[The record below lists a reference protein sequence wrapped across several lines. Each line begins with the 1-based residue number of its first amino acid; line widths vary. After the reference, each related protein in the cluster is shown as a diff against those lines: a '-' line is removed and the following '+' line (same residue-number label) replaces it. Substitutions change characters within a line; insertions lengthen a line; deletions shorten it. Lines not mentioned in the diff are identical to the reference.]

1 LNSAN
6 GYAEIL
12 VPMKK
17 SSLPL
22 NAMIVEDEDDLSFLL
37 SLVLIQK
44 NLNPLRVSSIAE
56 AKTIIEKLNPLV
68 LFLDNR
74 LPDGY
79 GIDYIS
85 EVKQE
90 HPDTKIVIIT
100 AHNSLQEVQ
109 SAFKNGA
116 DYFISKPFSSDTI
129 RNTIDLLISENI
141 A

>member
-1 LNSAN
+1 
-6 GYAEIL
+6 
-12 VPMKK
+12 MKK
-17 SSLPL
+17 NSLPL

>member
-1 LNSAN
+1 
-6 GYAEIL
+6 
-12 VPMKK
+12 MKK
-17 SSLPL
+17 NSLPL

-37 SLVLIQK
+37 SRVLIQK

-56 AKTIIEKLNPLV
+56 AKTIIEKVNCWV

-85 EVKQE
+85 EVKLD
-90 HPDTKIVIIT
+90 HPDTKIVMIT

-109 SAFKNGA
+109 SALKNGA
-116 DYFISKPFSSDTI
+116 DYFISKPFNSDTI
-129 RNTIDLLISENI
+129 RNTIDLLTLKNNP
-141 A
+141 